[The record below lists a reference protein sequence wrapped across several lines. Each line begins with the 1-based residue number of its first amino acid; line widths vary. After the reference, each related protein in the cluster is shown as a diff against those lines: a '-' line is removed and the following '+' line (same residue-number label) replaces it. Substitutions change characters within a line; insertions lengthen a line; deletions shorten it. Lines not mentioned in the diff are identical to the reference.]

1 MAIWMIMMMIIIGF
15 FFITF
20 VVAIS
25 YEVIAELR
33 HRRSKTKS
41 FPRTVK

>member
-1 MAIWMIMMMIIIGF
+1 MAIWIVMMIVIIGF

-25 YEVIAELR
+25 YELIAELR
-33 HRRSKTKS
+33 HRRRKSKALK
-41 FPRTVK
+41 